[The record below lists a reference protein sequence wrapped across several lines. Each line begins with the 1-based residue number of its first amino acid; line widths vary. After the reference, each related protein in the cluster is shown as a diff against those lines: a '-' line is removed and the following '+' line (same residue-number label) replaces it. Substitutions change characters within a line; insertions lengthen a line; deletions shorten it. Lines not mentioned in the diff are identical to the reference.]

1 MCIGPGTLSVS
12 LIGLLNDCALI
23 QKQVFL
29 ILCNLLELLCILYSV
44 WQLLLCMCSY
54 SLYTHLNSFAVVP
67 ACISLTDKLLFFSPF
82 VMSLYFS
89 CSLDFKRLF
98 YKLFLYWPSVFART
112 ISLTVAA
119 YKPHGIN
126 PFFHTQKANW
136 SHLSSSHKTWLSLYF
151 LEDYWARRCVHALLE
166 ELYISTGN
174 ILFHLMVVSLGFLLQ
189 CRSPDP
195 TKVCG
200 ENHDGV

>member
-1 MCIGPGTLSVS
+1 MCIRPDTLTVS

-54 SLYTHLNSFAVVP
+54 SLYTHLNSFAVAP
-67 ACISLTDKLLFFSPF
+67 ACISLTDKPYFFLFF

-89 CSLDFKRLF
+89 CSLGLKGFF
-98 YKLFLYWPSVFART
+98 YKLFLYWPSAFVRT

-126 PFFHTQKANW
+126 PFFHTWKQIEVTSEASIKQG
-136 SHLSSSHKTWLSLYF
+136 
-151 LEDYWARRCVHALLE
+151 WACTFKENADLKDVGMP
-166 ELYISTGN
+166 SW
-174 ILFHLMVVSLGFLLQ
+174 
-189 CRSPDP
+189 RSPAFP
-195 TKVCG
+195 QTTFFFTSSLS
-200 ENHDGV
+200 H